1 MPFTPFHLGP
11 ALLIGLLLFS
21 HLDFVS
27 FMVSSVV
34 VGVEPLW
41 IVVFRLHIPL
51 HGFFHTY
58 LGATILGTLTAV
70 GVYFLR
76 SWLSKV
82 LEWFKIK
89 QRSSFKKILYTSL
102 FGVYFHIFLDSF
114 LYAEMEPFYP
124 LPGNPFL
131 GVVGLGAIYEFCTI
145 SFILG
150 SILYIYKFIVRKAN

>member
-11 ALLIGLLLFS
+11 ALLISLLLFS

-34 VGVEPLW
+34 VDVEPLC
-41 IVVFRLHIPL
+41 ILVFRLHIPL

-58 LGATILGTLTAV
+58 LGATILSTLTAV

-89 QRSSFKKILYTSL
+89 QKPSFKKMLYTSIL
-102 FGVYFHIFLDSF
+102 GAYFHIFLDSF
-114 LYAEMEPFYP
+114 LYAEMELFYP

-131 GVVGLGAIYEFCTI
+131 GVLGFGAVYEFCTV

-150 SILYIYKFIVRKAN
+150 FILYIYKFIARKAT